1 MKALGNIQFWLFLT
15 FCSYLSLTPAPPN
28 VILSFSDKFLHTVG
42 YMALYLSC
50 SVAYP
55 LASLTIRKLT
65 LLLGYSIMIEVF
77 QHFIPNRGFSLLD
90 ILANASGLV
99 LGLIIVVS
107 LTRRIKVI
115 ARNVENKS

>member
-1 MKALGNIQFWLFLT
+1 MKALGSIQFWLFLI

-28 VILSFSDKFLHTVG
+28 AMLSFSDKFLHTAG
-42 YMALYLSC
+42 YMALYISC

-55 LASLTIRKLT
+55 LATLTIRKLS

-77 QHFIPNRGFSLLD
+77 QHFIPNRGFSVLD

-99 LGLIIVVS
+99 LGLIIVFS
-107 LTRRIKVI
+107 LTRRSNVI
-115 ARNVENKS
+115 ARKVEERS